1 MSGNEES
8 TALPLEEG
16 RTVSMFMS
24 GLLVRSHTGDGA
36 QSRVC
41 AVASEVVAV
50 RESVLVRL
58 PDAEAAETVAGTDD
72 DDDDDDD
79 EEEEEEAGRAAGR
92 ELLREVVEE
101 VEMADA
107 CVWDETAS

>member
-1 MSGNEES
+1 
-8 TALPLEEG
+8 
-16 RTVSMFMS
+16 MFMS

-58 PDAEAAETVAGTDD
+58 SDAEAAETVAGTDD
-72 DDDDDDD
+72 DDDDDDEEEEEEEED
-79 EEEEEEAGRAAGR
+79 DEEEEEAGRAAGR

>member
-72 DDDDDDD
+72 DDD
-79 EEEEEEAGRAAGR
+79 EEEEEAGRAAGR